1 MHLTLTEI
9 KDILAYGDLHKIIAT
24 LKQAEKS
31 ADKKIAELFY
41 ENKLNGE
48 PPKEFLFIKP
58 YPQRVILLS
67 DSMQTPTLDNLWNY
81 HKHFYDQLSDT
92 QKSEF
97 SFEDLAGIY
106 EHNGKSR
113 LFAICTKYSQTDGII
128 LLPQGNYLCA
138 DCTEENREQVI
149 QKLLETAQQEYAASP
164 QFTIQL
170 IVLSGI
176 LQWNYQA
183 QIWIS

>member
-1 MHLTLTEI
+1 M
-9 KDILAYGDLHKIIAT
+9 AYDDFHKIIAT

-31 ADKKIAELFY
+31 ADKKMAELYYAKTKIERARTFY

-48 PPKEFLFIKP
+48 PPKESLFIKP

-81 HKHFYDQLSDT
+81 HMHFYDQLSDT

-113 LFAICTKYSQTDGII
+113 LFAICTKRRHYTIAARQLFMRRLHGRKPRASHSKTF
-128 LLPQGNYLCA
+128 GNRTTRICRQSAIYDTVDRA
-138 DCTEENREQVI
+138 FRHITME
-149 QKLLETAQQEYAASP
+149 
-164 QFTIQL
+164 
-170 IVLSGI
+170 LSSTN
-176 LQWNYQA
+176 LDHLT
-183 QIWIS
+183 